1 MLREWIDIIQLFFA
15 KSRDVLKKDI
25 NGKTIKHI
33 WVSYVLFVV
42 IVLLLV
48 WGIPRGFSDGF
59 LNYATSILSIFVG
72 FFITV
77 LVFVDDKLKPTK
89 LPTKEEENAKPA
101 NERLNQEQKINI
113 LQENNYTVRFFYAL
127 GLNILFSTIVLFML
141 LPNILWFDAFSLNLS
156 EYTIVDDISQLS
168 LNNILIGL
176 YFWGMII
183 YRIIILYLMLK
194 IFFYTTYATSSLV
207 SVIILKRKI

>member
-42 IVLLLV
+42 IALLLV

-59 LNYATSILSIFVG
+59 LNYATSILSIFIG

-77 LVFVDDKLKPTK
+77 LVFADDKLKPTK

>member
-1 MLREWIDIIQLFFA
+1 MLREWIDIILLFFA

-42 IVLLLV
+42 IALLLV

-89 LPTKEEENAKPA
+89 LPTKEEENTKPA
-101 NERLNQEQKINI
+101 NERLNQEQIINI
-113 LQENNYTVRFFYAL
+113 LQESNYTVRFFYAL

-141 LPNILWFDAFSLNLS
+141 LPNILWFDAFSLNIS
-156 EYTIVDDISQLS
+156 EYTIIDDISQLS
-168 LNNILIGL
+168 LNSILMGL
-176 YFWGMII
+176 YFWCIII
-183 YRIIILYLMLK
+183 YRVVILYLMLK
-194 IFFYTTYATSSLV
+194 VFFYTTYATSSLV

>member
-194 IFFYTTYATSSLV
+194 IFFYTIYATSSLV

>member
-1 MLREWIDIIQLFFA
+1 MLREWIDIILLFFT

-42 IVLLLV
+42 IALLLV

-89 LPTKEEENAKPA
+89 LPTKEEENTKPA
-101 NERLNQEQKINI
+101 NERLNQEQIINI
-113 LQENNYTVRFFYAL
+113 LQESNYTVRFFYAL

-141 LPNILWFDAFSLNLS
+141 LPNILWFDAFSFNIS
-156 EYTIVDDISQLS
+156 EYTIIDDNSQLS
-168 LNNILIGL
+168 LNSILMGL
-176 YFWGMII
+176 YFWCIII
-183 YRIIILYLMLK
+183 YRVVILYLMLK
-194 IFFYTTYATSSLV
+194 VFFYTTYATSSLV